1 METMENLIG
10 KKVRG
15 FKFKGSNY
23 VSFMDKHI
31 GEIGVIEYFDKTDE
45 LFRVQFKDEWW
56 NYPLSEIENHLVEE
70 FKRGEL
76 VEVRDDNL
84 EWTPSIFL
92 KAEELIRTG
101 NDKQIAYGRG
111 MLEVI
116 DKIMSII
123 ETDGEQL
130 TDGEMVDEIYELI
143 NNK

>member
-1 METMENLIG
+1 MKE
-10 KKVRG
+10 
-15 FKFKGSNY
+15 
-23 VSFMDKHI
+23 
-31 GEIGVIEYFDKTDE
+31 
-45 LFRVQFKDEWW
+45 
-56 NYPLSEIENHLVEE
+56 
-70 FKRGEL
+70 
-76 VEVRDDNL
+76 
-84 EWTPSIFL
+84 

-130 TDGEMVDEIYELI
+130 TDGEVVDEIYELI